1 MLYYK
6 PFVYNLINWG
16 EGGTTTTTQDTHY
29 FQIVQ
34 QISIKFS
41 CLSFSLVKLNLVCF
55 FSLLL
60 VACAWYIYI
69 YDMFLVTLIVFSQGI
84 SFLEYTG
91 LIVVLWLCY
100 SKSLTV
106 THTHTP
112 STIFQSQTEIKTASC
127 VKKNNKSLVRHCP

>member
-16 EGGTTTTTQDTHY
+16 ARGGGG
-29 FQIVQ
+29 Q
-34 QISIKFS
+34 QQQLKTRIIFKLCSRYQLNFLVYLFLW
-41 CLSFSLVKLNLVCF
+41 LSLVCF

-112 STIFQSQTEIKTASC
+112 STIFQS
-127 VKKNNKSLVRHCP
+127 

>member
-41 CLSFSLVKLNLVCF
+41 CLSFSLVE
-55 FSLLL
+55 FSLFLFL
-60 VACAWYIYI
+60 VACCLRLVYIYI